1 MRSVRV
7 TLPDGN
13 AGNLQSVLYD
23 IQESGVEIEVCIV
36 PLCTPCLR
44 DKSAEYLLEELE
56 KTQCVHSLTD
66 ALYEFAKR
74 RLHLAYPTRDGLSAV
89 HAAYLS
95 VPYPSQ
101 SGNCAASHLP
111 RAPAEFVVP

>member
-1 MRSVRV
+1 M

-13 AGNLQSVLYD
+13 SGNLESVLYGGQD
-23 IQESGVEIEVCIV
+23 SGAQIEVCIV

-44 DKSAEYLLEELE
+44 DKPAEYLLEGLE

-89 HAAYLS
+89 
-95 VPYPSQ
+95 
-101 SGNCAASHLP
+101 P
-111 RAPAEFVVP
+111 RACPPPRNRVSLYSITSASSPG